1 MPSERRDHDRGGSRG
16 LPAGPLAKPAT
27 AYRVRY
33 RGLLRTGW
41 HRIRAVLP
49 LTLAPVS
56 AGLVLLFLVLPAHRA
71 VRGDGQALLGLADSV
86 TVASLGLVAVFAPVG
101 LALAVHAVTV
111 ARDPVPVTPE
121 PGTRVAF
128 LTTYVPGREPLS
140 AVRAN
145 LEGAARMRHPGP
157 LDVWLLDEGDD
168 PEARMLCAELG
179 VHHFTRLGV
188 PEWNQE
194 EGPHQA
200 GTEHGNR
207 NAWIA
212 KHGDAYDLLASVD
225 TDHVPLPGFLERTT
239 GYFRDPDTAFVV
251 GPWLAGDHDFHALVQ
266 RAGNRYGAPVLAG
279 PGSVVRI
286 AALRQA
292 GGFHGSG
299 TEDTATGFEIH
310 RRRNPGTG
318 QYWRSVHTPDVP
330 ASREGHVSP
339 ADRHGRWPH
348 RSRVE
353 LLRQYRRALF
363 RVPPGRLIGYTLLLV
378 HHPVATVGGLLGV
391 LSCLAATVHTAA
403 RGWALLALLI
413 ALAPLAA
420 RSFTLLRERGY
431 GGGAR
436 LRSRVPGPGQETE
449 PALATAAGSPA
460 AGG

>member
-1 MPSERRDHDRGGSRG
+1 MPSERQDHDRAGHSGR
-16 LPAGPLAKPAT
+16 PPGPLTERPAT
-27 AYRVRY
+27 GYRVRY

-49 LTLAPVS
+49 PVLAPVS
-56 AGLVLLFLVLPAHRA
+56 AGLVLLFLVLPEHRSG
-71 VRGDGQALLGLADSV
+71 RGNGRTWPGPADSV
-86 TVASLGLVAVFAPVG
+86 TVASLCLVAVLAPVG
-101 LALAVHAVTV
+101 LALVVHAATV
-111 ARDPVPVTPE
+111 AREPVPVTPE
-121 PGTRVAF
+121 PGTRIAF

-188 PEWNQE
+188 PEWNRE
-194 EGPHQA
+194 KGPHQA

-225 TDHVPLPGFLERTT
+225 TDHVPLPAFLERTT

-251 GPWLAGDHDFHALVQ
+251 GPWLAGNHGFHALVQ

-279 PGSVVRI
+279 PGSVVRT

-299 TEDTATGFEIH
+299 TEDMATGFEIH
-310 RRRNPGTG
+310 RRRNPRTG

-330 ASREGHVSP
+330 ASREGHAST
-339 ADRHGRWPH
+339 ADRSGRWPR
-348 RSRVE
+348 RSRAG
-353 LLRQYRRALF
+353 LLRQYGKALF
-363 RVPPGRLIGYTLLLV
+363 RMPAGRLVGYTLLLV
-378 HHPVATVGGLLGV
+378 QHPVATLAGLLGV
-391 LSCLAATVHTAA
+391 VSCLAATTHAAA
-403 RGWALLALLI
+403 RGWAVLALLI
-413 ALAPLAA
+413 ALAPVAA
-420 RSFTLLRERGY
+420 RSFTLLRERGN

-436 LRSRVPGPGQETE
+436 NRPRVPEAE
-449 PALATAAGSPA
+449 PVLARAAGTP
-460 AGG
+460 AGGS